1 MSKPK
6 IRKLAFGL
14 SLALLATFQA
24 AVAQTTCRGYTTRV
38 VFGDVCAW
46 GCSEQLCN
54 CTVGACADGT
64 VVVIKR
70 PS

>member
-1 MSKPK
+1 MHRNRFKQ
-6 IRKLAFGL
+6 ITFV
-14 SLALLATFQA
+14 LALAVLAPLQA